1 MFRKPD
7 RQSIAWALAALSFSI
22 LFLSLPATASAT
34 PAGSSF
40 DHIVIIAM
48 ENQNYPD
55 VLGDGTPAGCPTGT
69 APFLCSLL
77 LLSST
82 IPSYHSYGA
91 TSSISGCSAACY
103 VALISGDTYGVGDG
117 YSCCLSGST
126 LLVSL
131 HNHVLSDNA
140 LHLVGRVRPLTQH
153 TVWKHDKGG
162 LRLDQQQLRRVREP
176 PHHRGEL
183 GTPLSYERGI
193 RGSLHVRHFW
203 RLRPRRTL
211 NHFRLTINAHLSLY
225 RPHRWRS
232 SQRNHL
238 PSKVPFPQ
246 SQVGGCAADE
256 QSPDPPGHS
265 P

>member
-7 RQSIAWALAALSFSI
+7 RQSIAWALAALSCSI
-22 LFLSLPATASAT
+22 LCLSLPATASAT

-126 LLVSL
+126 LADQMQS
-131 HNHVLSDNA
+131 A
-140 LHLVGRVRPLTQH
+140 GLTCPTICARGCPKENDH
-153 TVWKHDKGG
+153 FLFTGFASYTTNPKH
-162 LRLDQQQLRRVREP
+162 
-176 PHHRGEL
+176 HH
-183 GTPLSYERGI
+183 
-193 RGSLHVRHFW
+193 
-203 RLRPRRTL
+203 
-211 NHFRLTINAHLSLY
+211 
-225 RPHRWRS
+225 
-232 SQRNHL
+232 
-238 PSKVPFPQ
+238 
-246 SQVGGCAADE
+246 
-256 QSPDPPGHS
+256 
-265 P
+265 